1 MDQQGCQHMKS
12 ADKMVTYILLF
23 LWKKIH
29 LFVETWTG
37 MTFQKMA
44 QEDWWRNPY
53 IHVAQR
59 AEVRLQLSYS
69 TPPSQTKQKETI
81 YITRVRVQNQRKSS
95 DNSKMCL
102 TLIS

>member
-44 QEDWWRNPY
+44 QEDW
-53 IHVAQR
+53 
-59 AEVRLQLSYS
+59 
-69 TPPSQTKQKETI
+69 
-81 YITRVRVQNQRKSS
+81 
-95 DNSKMCL
+95 
-102 TLIS
+102 